1 MNKMNQWKKCN
12 KNCYWNQIQMIMHN
26 DESKMNQINER
37 IMQRQKLKF
46 QMRFYG
52 FEFKL
57 K

>member
-12 KNCYWNQIQMIMHN
+12 KNCYWNQIQMILHN